1 MIALT
6 DWAEALARMS
16 EQDKDETFDVLAASE
31 FGDHRTGVPL

>member
-6 DWAEALARMS
+6 DWAQAFAQMT

-31 FGDHRTGVPL
+31 FGDHRTGLPL